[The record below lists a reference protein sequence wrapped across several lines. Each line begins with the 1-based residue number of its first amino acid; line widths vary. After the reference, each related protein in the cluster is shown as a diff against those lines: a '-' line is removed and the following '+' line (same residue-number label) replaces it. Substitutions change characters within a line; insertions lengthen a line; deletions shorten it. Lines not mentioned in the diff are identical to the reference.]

1 MTYIAACLVLYL
13 SHVIPSAPVV
23 RAWLLDLMGPKAFR
37 VVYSLVSTVT
47 VAWFILAYRSSGPGE
62 QLFVPAGWIIWLAL
76 IVVPLA
82 LFLMVARLG
91 TPFGEIAKPE
101 AVRGIYRVTRFPGS
115 WGVLL
120 WATVHLGATGDAKRV
135 LAFGTFT
142 LIALT
147 ALLKNEYVLGKE
159 QSAEARAFRDQTRF
173 FPFAEILT
181 RRQNPVLRDLGW
193 KIPLASIL
201 LFIGVLA
208 LHPFLF
214 GVDPLDLL
222 P

>member
-1 MTYIAACLVLYL
+1 MTYIAACLALYL
-13 SHVIPSAPVV
+13 SHVIPSAPGV
-23 RAWLLDLMGPKAFR
+23 RARLLDLMGPKVFR
-37 VVYSLVSTVT
+37 GLYSLVSIVT
-47 VAWFILAYRSSGPGE
+47 VLWFMSAYRGSGPGG
-62 QLFVPAGWIIWLAL
+62 QLFVPAGWIIWPAL
-76 IVVPLA
+76 VAVPLA
-82 LFLMVARLG
+82 LFLIVARLG

-120 WATVHLGATGDAKRV
+120 WAMVHLGATGDTKRV

-147 ALLKNEYVLGKE
+147 ALVKNEYVLGKA
-159 QSAEARAFRDQTRF
+159 SGAEARAFRDQTGF
-173 FPFAEILT
+173 IPFAEIFAG
-181 RRQNPVLRDLGW
+181 RQKLVLRELGW
-193 KIPLASIL
+193 KIPLASLL

-214 GVDPLDLL
+214 GAHPLALL

>member
-1 MTYIAACLVLYL
+1 MTYVAACLALYL
-13 SHVIPSAPVV
+13 SHVIPSAPGV
-23 RAWLLDLMGPKAFR
+23 RAWLLDLMGPKTFR
-37 VVYSLVSTVT
+37 VVYSLISTAT
-47 VAWFILAYRSSGPGE
+47 VLWFILTYRSSEPGG

-76 IVVPLA
+76 ALLPFA
-82 LFLMVARLG
+82 LFLIVARLG

-101 AVRGIYRVTRFPGS
+101 AVRGIYKVTRFPGS

-120 WATVHLGATGDAKRV
+120 WAAVHIGATGDTKRV
-135 LAFGTFT
+135 VAFGTFA

-159 QSAEARAFRDQTRF
+159 RGVEARVFYDQTGF
-173 FPFAEILT
+173 FPFAEVFAG
-181 RRQNPVLRDLGW
+181 RQKLFLGELGW
-193 KIPLASIL
+193 KIPLASLL

-214 GVDPLDLL
+214 GADPLALL

>member
-1 MTYIAACLVLYL
+1 MTYFAACLALYL
-13 SHVIPSAPVV
+13 SHVIPSAPGV
-23 RAWLLDLMGPKAFR
+23 RARLLDLMGPKAFR
-37 VVYSLVSTVT
+37 GVYSLVSTVS
-47 VAWFILAYRSSGPGE
+47 VVWFILAYRSSEPGV

-76 IVVPLA
+76 GVLPFA
-82 LFLMVARLG
+82 LFLIVARLG
-91 TPFGEIAKPE
+91 TPFGEIALPQ

-115 WGVLL
+115 WGILL
-120 WATVHLGATGDAKRV
+120 WAMVHLGATGDIKRV

-142 LIALT
+142 LIALS

-159 QSAEARAFRDQTRF
+159 QGAQARTFRDGTSF
-173 FPFAEILT
+173 FPFAAILAG
-181 RRQNPVLRDLGW
+181 RQKLVVKEVGW
-193 KIPLASIL
+193 KVRLASLL

-214 GVDPLDLL
+214 GAHPLALL